1 MLPTGW
7 PLSLTIRQR
16 TSLKV
21 MSVIS
26 RTPKRKLLALG
37 LLAPVLLA
45 LLAACTPTVPL
56 TPAGDATNPKC
67 AEIIVRLPESVVTQ
81 PIRQTNAQA
90 TAAWGDPTSVLLRCG
105 VAQPAPSA
113 SCSTVNGIDWVVDV
127 SGSPR
132 YVYTTYGRSPATQVV
147 VDTKLTQGQEAIIL
161 DALGNAVGSIPQT
174 KFCTLV
180 SCRRAHRR
188 RSSLRNASANRSP
201 RITPAVCATAARDP
215 CVFGCRHAPWHKL
228 QELCNTTPRRTRR
241 W

>member
-16 TSLKV
+16 TTLKV

-174 KFCTLV
+174 KFCTGHDPGFV
-180 SCRRAHRR
+180 PES
-188 RSSLRNASANRSP
+188 
-201 RITPAVCATAARDP
+201 TP
-215 CVFGCRHAPWHKL
+215 
-228 QELCNTTPRRTRR
+228 TP
-241 W
+241 